1 MATTYLH
8 YKYENTIQVSK
19 GSILV
24 YEKCDKVMPF
34 FQGNWRPT
42 RSKPAVVKTFNCNEM
57 SNEQSDLVV
66 SSQERSEIL
75 QLFQEWTICG
85 DVSKSCETIHR
96 SLNLESRSVSESLR
110 RLFTR
115 TKSPQPS
122 PQHLDVL
129 QLAHVDPR
137 LIYMIIILCW
147 YEIATWQ
154 HNDEIKSLPSW
165 ASGCTGPQVGRGRS
179 QRRSHSCSP
188 VEYFLKTLRILWDH
202 SWLVLKAL
210 NTGH

>member
-1 MATTYLH
+1 
-8 YKYENTIQVSK
+8 
-19 GSILV
+19 
-24 YEKCDKVMPF
+24 MPF

-66 SSQERSEIL
+66 SSQERLEIL
-75 QLFQEWTICG
+75 QLFQGVNNLWWCIKVLWDDTQVLEPRE
-85 DVSKSCETIHR
+85 SF
-96 SLNLESRSVSESLR
+96 SLGVFEAPVHKNQES
-110 RLFTR
+110 T
-115 TKSPQPS
+115 TS

-154 HNDEIKSLPSW
+154 HDDQIKSLPSW

-188 VEYFLKTLRILWDH
+188 VEYFLKILRIVWDH

>member
-1 MATTYLH
+1 MFMATTYLH

-24 YEKCDKVMPF
+24 DEKCDNSVPF
-34 FQGNWRPT
+34 FQGNWKPT
-42 RSKPAVVKTFNCNEM
+42 RSKPAVVKIFNCDKM

-75 QLFQEWTICG
+75 QLFQEWTFCG
-85 DVSKSCETIHR
+85 DVSKSCEKMHK
-96 SLNLESRSVSESLR
+96 SLNLESPGVFEAPIHKNQES
-110 RLFTR
+110 T
-115 TKSPQPS
+115 TS

-137 LIYMIIILCW
+137 LMYKIIISCW

-154 HNDEIKSLPSW
+154 HDDEVKSLPSW

-188 VEYFLKTLRILWDH
+188 VKYFLKTLRIVWDH

>member
-8 YKYENTIQVSK
+8 FKYENTIQVSK

-24 YEKCDKVMPF
+24 YEKCDNSMPL
-34 FQGNWRPT
+34 FQSNWRPT
-42 RSKPAVVKTFNCNEM
+42 RSKPAVVKTFNCDEM
-57 SNEQSDLVV
+57 SNKQSVLVV

-85 DVSKSCETIHR
+85 DVSKSCETIR
-96 SLNLESRSVSESLR
+96 KSLNLNLESCSVSESLR
-110 RLFTR
+110 RQFTR

-154 HNDEIKSLPSW
+154 HVDEIKSLPSW

-188 VEYFLKTLRILWDH
+188 VE
-202 SWLVLKAL
+202 
-210 NTGH
+210 